1 MWPGQQPPGGE
12 QNPQD
17 QNQNPYQQPGYQQP
31 NPYQQP
37 GQQQPGPQQQ
47 PGYGY
52 PQQGQP
58 GQQPGYG
65 YPQQGQPGYQQPNPY
80 QQPTVPQYAVPGP
93 PGGPQPGNDKK
104 KTTVIAIVAA
114 TAVVVAAAV
123 TGVVVLNKDDDD
135 GKNVADGKKSSAPA
149 KPTDA
154 ASSPVANPRGE
165 DAEAKP
171 LIAGWK
177 VVTNPKWG
185 TQFDVPGDW
194 EVGSPGTFSYFE
206 DDAKG
211 DGSPLIGFSAPADL
225 KKKWC
230 VDDFDKDGTKENYSL
245 AGTGTRGAE
254 GATDAAL
261 NARNEAGT
269 WAWGAYAQ
277 HMPKKTIKI
286 SKAKQYTTTSG
297 LTGSLVTATAPN
309 VTKKKKCDSDGKT
322 YAFTFKNSSGAFSSW
337 VLYAAAGVEGELPD
351 ATVQKILSTVRLVKI
366 TKS

>member
-37 GQQQPGPQQQ
+37 GTPEQQ

-58 GQQPGYG
+58 GQP
-65 YPQQGQPGYQQPNPY
+65 QGQPGYQQPNPY
-80 QQPTVPQYAVPGP
+80 QQPTVPQYAVPGQ

-114 TAVVVAAAV
+114 VAVVAAAV
-123 TGVVVLNKDDDD
+123 VTGVVVMNKD
-135 GKNVADGKKSSAPA
+135 GKNVADDKKSSAPA
-149 KPTDA
+149 KPSGS
-154 ASSPVANPRGE
+154 ASSPEANPRGAEE
-165 DAEAKP
+165 DAKP
-171 LIAGWK
+171 LVAGWK

-194 EVGSPGTFSYFE
+194 EVSAPGISSFFE
-206 DDAKG
+206 DDKKG
-211 DGSPLIGFSAPADL
+211 DGSPLIGFSAPADY
-225 KKKWC
+225 KGKWC
-230 VDDFDKDGTKENYSL
+230 VDDADKDGTEENTSL
-245 AGTGTRGAE
+245 AGTGTRGAQ
-254 GATDAAL
+254 GATDAAV

-269 WAWGAYAQ
+269 WAWAAYAQ
-277 HMPKKTIKI
+277 HMPKSTIKI
-286 SKAKQYTTTSG
+286 SKPKQYTTKSG
-297 LTGSLVTATAPN
+297 LTGSVVTATAPN

-322 YAFTFKNSSGAFSSW
+322 IAFTFKNSKGAFSSW
-337 VLYAAAGVEGELPD
+337 VLYAADSVDDELPD
-351 ATVQKILSTVRLVKI
+351 ATIQKILSTVRLVKI
-366 TKS
+366 TES

>member
-17 QNQNPYQQPGYQQP
+17 QNQNPYQQPGYQAP

-37 GQQQPGPQQQ
+37 AS
-47 PGYGY
+47 
-52 PQQGQP
+52 

-80 QQPTVPQYAVPGP
+80 QQPTVSQYPAPGP
-93 PGGPQPGNDKK
+93 PGGPQPGDDKK

-123 TGVVVLNKDDDD
+123 TGVVVLNKKGDDDN
-135 GKNVADGKKSSAPA
+135 GKNVADDKKTSAPV
-149 KPTDA
+149 KPSES
-154 ASSPVANPRGE
+154 ASSSEANPRG
-165 DAEAKP
+165 DADDPKP
-171 LIAGWK
+171 LVAGWK

-194 EVGSPGTFSYFE
+194 EVASPGTFSFFE
-206 DDAKG
+206 DDKKG
-211 DGSPLIGFSAPADL
+211 DGSPLIGFSAPADY
-225 KKKWC
+225 KSKWC
-230 VDDFDKDGTKENYSL
+230 VDDNDKDGTDENYSL

-254 GATDAAL
+254 GATDAAV

-277 HMPKKTIKI
+277 HMPKSTIKI
-286 SKAKQYTTTSG
+286 SKAQQYTTQSG
-297 LTGSLVTATAPN
+297 LTGQLVTATAPN

-322 YAFTFKNSSGAFSSW
+322 FAFTFKNSNGAFSSW
-337 VLYAAAGVEGELPD
+337 VLYAAAGVKDELPD
-351 ATVQKILSTVRLVKI
+351 ATIKKILSTVRLVKI
-366 TKS
+366 TES